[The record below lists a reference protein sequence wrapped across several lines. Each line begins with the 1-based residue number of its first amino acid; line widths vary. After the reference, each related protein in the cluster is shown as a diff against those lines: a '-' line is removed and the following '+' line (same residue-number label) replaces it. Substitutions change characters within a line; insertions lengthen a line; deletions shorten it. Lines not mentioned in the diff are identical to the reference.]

1 VNQKERKMESNG
13 SHRSGL
19 LTAGGILSIVGGAF
33 EVVGGG
39 TMVGLV
45 IAHRELF
52 GLVGHGVLEGTPGIR
67 SSLFGDVNL
76 IWLINVG
83 VPLLV
88 LGVVGIV
95 GGVSAIRR
103 RSFGVSL
110 AGAICALA
118 SVIFGLYLAGAPS
131 ALGSLIVGILA
142 VVFVALGKTEFGAKP
157 I

>member
-1 VNQKERKMESNG
+1 MASSDG
-13 SHRSGL
+13 HRSGL
-19 LTAGGILSIVGGAF
+19 LTAGGVLSIIGGAL

-39 TMVGLV
+39 IMVGLV

-52 GLVGHGVLEGTPGIR
+52 GLVGHGVWGGTPGIR
-67 SSLFGDVNL
+67 YSLFGDVDL

-103 RSFGVSL
+103 KSFGLSL

-118 SVIFGLYLAGAPS
+118 SVIFGLYLAGVPS
-131 ALGSLIVGILA
+131 ALGSLILGILA
-142 VVFVALGKTEFGAKP
+142 VIFVVLGKREFGAKVKEDV